1 MAPREVRQPEVA
13 GLAALL
19 LALVLVLPV
28 AQAGHTALVAGAFLV
43 ELLSQGRYAP
53 LSALTSAPAREAL
66 AVPGVAA
73 DRYVPA
79 GPRARPP
86 PLPPPRPAAPG
97 HARPPPPEPRRPPA
111 P

>member
-13 GLAALL
+13 RLAALL

-43 ELLSQGRYAP
+43 ELLSQGGYEP

-79 GPRARPP
+79 GVRRRR
-86 PLPPPRPAAPG
+86 PLPPAPARAAPG
-97 HARPPPPEPRRPPA
+97 QDA